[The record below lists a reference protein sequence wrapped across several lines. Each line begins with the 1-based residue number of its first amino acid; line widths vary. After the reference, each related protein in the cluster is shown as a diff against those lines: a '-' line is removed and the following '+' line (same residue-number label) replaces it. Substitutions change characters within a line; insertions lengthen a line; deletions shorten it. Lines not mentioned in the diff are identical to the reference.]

1 METIGTGLLIKQL
14 FIGFFVVSATVVIQ
28 AEILSLLS
36 RRMGWLIN
44 HSRHWPSRLAD
55 TGLIVIAVHGIL
67 FAHTMEVTLWAI
79 VLMAIGAVAGLEPAL
94 YFSLV
99 CFTTLGFGDI
109 TLPTEWR
116 FLSAMLGA
124 NGFLMFGWSTAYMV
138 ELIRRTR

>member
-1 METIGTGLLIKQL
+1 METIGTGILIKQL
-14 FIGFFVVSATVVIQ
+14 AIGIFVVSATVVIQ
-28 AEILSLLS
+28 AEVLSLLS
-36 RRMGWLIN
+36 QRMGWLVN
-44 HSRHWPSRLAD
+44 HSRHWPTRLAD

-67 FAHTMEVTLWAI
+67 LAHTMEVTLWAI
-79 VLMAIGAVAGLEPAL
+79 VLMAIGAVQGLEPAL

-116 FLSAMLGA
+116 FLSAILGA